1 MQVGISV
8 NNQYKMANSV
18 DPDDPSHQ
26 DLQCLQRYLVRSA
39 GAEGINYKSE
49 CAEFYSY
56 QTTVRRYRGL
66 DTC

>member
-1 MQVGISV
+1 
-8 NNQYKMANSV
+8 MANSV

-39 GAEGINYKSE
+39 GAEGLNYKSE

-56 QTTVRRYRGL
+56 QTTARRYRGL